1 MSLAVIIPMRRL
13 AAAIVATTLPAL
25 PATAHTGNPHPR
37 AAVAGGIAI
46 ALPGVASEITSPDR
60 TMEGSRPVTVAQSPS
75 ASTLTL
81 RAHQAAGELAIVV
94 DGTAPAALPVRIT
107 LTGEISRDIPT
118 VTLYSVTLATDGTF
132 HAVLPIAPTMPR
144 DSVVIVTATTLS
156 GASNSAQARVA
167 VGAPNPQ
174 LDTRFDHLDPKD

>member
-25 PATAHTGNPHPR
+25 PATAHTGTPQLR
-37 AAVAGGIAI
+37 GAVAGGIAP

-60 TMEGSRPVTVAQSPS
+60 TMEGSRPVTVAQSHPS
-75 ASTLTL
+75 TNPFTL
-81 RAHQAAGELAIVV
+81 RASQVTGRNEIVV
-94 DGTAPAALPVRIT
+94 DGTAPAALPVRIY
-107 LTGEISRDIPT
+107 LTGEISRDIPV
-118 VTLYSVTLATDGTF
+118 VTLYGVTLATDGTF
-132 HAVLPIAPTMPR
+132 HAVLPIAPSMPR
-144 DSVVIVTATTLS
+144 DSVVIVTATSLS
-156 GASNSAQARVA
+156 GASLATARVV